1 MDLIEWR
8 GGAWFGGG
16 RASDLGRVMDG
27 QRQGRLILFR
37 HAARFKSCPR
47 TDRYL
52 HSFGIIR
59 EYLSFGRMPNDILL
73 QD

>member
-1 MDLIEWR
+1 MTIPDPDEIQSQVTAVVR
-8 GGAWFGGG
+8 
-16 RASDLGRVMDG
+16 
-27 QRQGRLILFR
+27 
-37 HAARFKSCPR
+37 PR